1 VAAIR
6 CLIVGED
13 SRSDCSLLTHTLE
26 RLQIGPVAHAHDAD
40 AALTH
45 LASHAC
51 DVVFLC
57 ARLAHTFLSR
67 LAYVLSDARIILVGG
82 ALSPDD
88 AFAYGQLGIDAWLPN
103 PGDASA
109 VLARLQAVLHGPS
122 ALDRM
127 AAAHLGRYGLKD
139 AQHVVRRSMIA
150 EALGR
155 TKGNRHA
162 AARLLRVDRR
172 AVQLALK
179 ELEDAESSAPSA
191 CYRVGRGLIHDAA
204 SSRLEVD
211 ELRELVAQRVVRRT
225 DNVVVWREFEVPT
238 VDSVEAVFSRLA
250 ALRTTEPIHLVIDLE
265 EARYPDEEVRECLRE
280 HFRADYPFGSITVHT
295 GKNHLMAL
303 AARVVLSDARP
314 FSFSPSS
321 LPLDSAVRPASLAPA
336 RRAV

>member
-1 VAAIR
+1 MLAR
-6 CLIVGED
+6 
-13 SRSDCSLLTHTLE
+13 TLE
-26 RLQIGPVAHAHDAD
+26 RLQIGPIAQARDAD

-45 LASHAC
+45 LTSHAC

-57 ARLAHTFLSR
+57 VGLANAFLSR
-67 LAYVLSDARIILVGG
+67 LAYVQSDARIILVAGEIS
-82 ALSPDD
+82 ADD

-103 PGDASA
+103 PSDASA
-109 VLARLQAVLHGPS
+109 VLARLQAALHGPS

-155 TKGNRHA
+155 TNGNRHA

-179 ELEDAESSAPSA
+179 ELEDIESSAPAAS
-191 CYRVGRGLIHDAA
+191 YRAGRGLSHDVA
-204 SSRLEVD
+204 SASLGVKVD
-211 ELRELVAQRVVRRT
+211 ELRDLVAQRIVRRA
-225 DNVVVWREFEVPT
+225 DNVVVWREFPVPT
-238 VDSVEAVFSRLA
+238 VESVTAVFSRIA
-250 ALRTTEPIHLVIDLE
+250 ALSASEPIHLLIDLE
-265 EARYPDEEVRECLRE
+265 EARYPDEEVRACLRE
-280 HFRADYPFGSITVHT
+280 HFRADYPLGKITVHT
-295 GKNHLMAL
+295 GKNPLMAL
-303 AARVVLSDARP
+303 AARMVLADARP

-321 LPLDSAVRPASLAPA
+321 SPIGGASPSAPMLPA